1 MCTLDRFYKAPGIRP
16 LDRVLFKNDV
26 TISICFFFCHKFQVG
41 ALICTILIST
51 KPAPKHSEGVITLIF
66 SDFVDPQV
74 PLEDAMGKLIVYCRS
89 VPYKKNEV
97 SGDCCEMYS
106 FNDGAAQ
113 DSISAHPRG
122 MRNR

>member
-1 MCTLDRFYKAPGIRP
+1 M
-16 LDRVLFKNDV
+16 V
-26 TISICFFFCHKFQVG
+26 S
-41 ALICTILIST
+41 
-51 KPAPKHSEGVITLIF
+51 
-66 SDFVDPQV
+66 QV
-74 PLEDAMGKLIVYCRS
+74 PLEDAMGKLIVYCRA

-97 SGDCCEMYS
+97 SEDCCEMYS